1 MVDSLALV
9 SGLSAGSDIRTS
21 LQKVLTSKHLYN
33 VEGSEVRRFE
43 PADHPRCYFFKLN
56 KFLE

>member
-1 MVDSLALV
+1 MVHGPALV

-21 LQKVLTSKHLYN
+21 LQKVLSSKLLCN

-43 PADHPRCYFFKLN
+43 HADHPRCYFFKLN